1 MKKFGSSRKCV
12 LVGLVEAAP
21 EGMLDVDADTT
32 SPDVPLV
39 LRLLLEEAPP
49 GKSEDD
55 PLV

>member
-1 MKKFGSSRKCV
+1 M

-21 EGMLDVDADTT
+21 EGMLDVGADTT
-32 SPDVPLV
+32 SPEVPLV

-55 PLV
+55 TLV